1 MFVLVEVI
9 EREISV
15 GKFNTLEEAQG
26 EMKRRFDSWDGVN
39 LVDSGDADIG
49 GTSAWVNSNENGG
62 TNCDWSIEE
71 L

>member
-15 GKFNTLEEAQG
+15 FKFDNLADAQ
-26 EMKRRFDSWDGVN
+26 EKMAKRFNSWDGSE
-39 LVDSGDADIG
+39 LADSGDADIG
-49 GTSAWVNSNENGG
+49 ATSAWVNSNYNGG

>member
-15 GKFNTLEEAQG
+15 GKFDTLESAQS
-26 EMKRRFDSWDGVN
+26 EMLKRFKSYG
-39 LVDSGDADIG
+39 GDELIDEDEADIG
-49 GTSAWVNSNENGG
+49 ATSAWVNADDGDL
-62 TNCDWSIEE
+62 NCDWSIEE